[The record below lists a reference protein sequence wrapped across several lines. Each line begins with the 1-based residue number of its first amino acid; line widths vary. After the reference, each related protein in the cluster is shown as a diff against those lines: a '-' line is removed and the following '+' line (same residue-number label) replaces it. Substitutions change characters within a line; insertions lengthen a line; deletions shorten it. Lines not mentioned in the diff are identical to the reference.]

1 MKQVIYSNSLEETQK
16 IGMALGRLFHL
27 CPVVLLMRGDLG
39 AGKTTLSQSI
49 AVGYGLDDP
58 VTSPT
63 YTLMN
68 IYGGGALYHYDLYR
82 LQDPDALEEIG
93 FDEAVNDGVPMIIE
107 WPELVSD
114 YPFKHKIEL
123 EIAYGDVPDCRRLVF
138 ETMDPVLMEGLKHL
152 EF

>member
-1 MKQVIYSNSLEETQK
+1 MRKVIYSNNKEETQQL
-16 IGMALGRLFHL
+16 GMALGRLFQTY
-27 CPVVLLMRGDLG
+27 PVVLLMRGDLG

-49 AVGYGLDDP
+49 VAGYGLDDP

-68 IYGGGALYHYDLYR
+68 IYGGGAIYHYDLYR
-82 LQDPDALEEIG
+82 LQDLDELEEIG
-93 FDEAVNDGVPMIIE
+93 FDEAMNDEVPMIIE
-107 WPELVSD
+107 WPELVTD
-114 YPFKHKIEL
+114 YPFKHKMDL

-138 ETMDPVLMEGLKHL
+138 ETSDPALMEGLAHL